1 MHAHCSI
8 CCDDCCLSLS
18 FSYSEGWGA
27 KCFHI
32 FKGGGGAAIFPFCTP
47 PPPPHRSLTDKEV
60 QSCFK
65 YVFKVETKIGTKYSN
80 SPYYKGTLLWDKL
93 DKETQDL
100 ECLVLFK
107 KNLDTLYNKFDV
119 KMII

>member
-1 MHAHCSI
+1 MQNVST
-8 CCDDCCLSLS
+8 SL
-18 FSYSEGWGA
+18 
-27 KCFHI
+27 
-32 FKGGGGAAIFPFCTP
+32 KGGGGPRFSHFV

-93 DKETQDL
+93 DKD
-100 ECLVLFK
+100 
-107 KNLDTLYNKFDV
+107 LDTLYNKFDV